1 MPNTTTLKV
10 PILVRGKTAA
20 EFNVDGKIY
29 LKNETLLE
37 VDTRKVK
44 YGDGVHRFS
53 ELEYANVTP
62 EELENLIDRSS
73 HTHSNKEILD
83 ATTASFTTE
92 LKEKVD
98 ANVVHEWAKAETK
111 PAYTAVEVGAD
122 ATGEAAKALTDAKA
136 YTDQKVKVNTDA
148 IAILNSDANVEGSV
162 KNIAAAEAA
171 KVVDGAEESFNTLK
185 EVAQW
190 IANDNT
196 QSATLMTDVSKLKTE
211 VEGTAVEGGSTTG
224 GLIND
229 VNALKTL
236 TGAEGEIQQKIKA
249 VDDKVGQIKQ
259 EDTTYTFE
267 STKSSANG
275 TVSLK
280 LVAGGSG
287 SGEQPVSIK
296 GTGAATVTTDETGII
311 TVDVPATAEAATK
324 LANGRKISLT
334 GAITA
339 EGVIFDGTQD
349 IVLNVTSVDASK
361 LFLPEGETLIIDGNV

>member
-10 PILVRGKTAA
+10 PILVRGRTAA
-20 EFNVDGKIY
+20 EFNVDEKIY

-62 EELENLIDRSS
+62 EELEDLVARSS

-171 KVVDGAEESFNTLK
+171 KIVDGEESYNTLK
-185 EVAQW
+185 KVAQW
-190 IANDNT
+190 ISTDNT
-196 QSATLMTDVSKLKTE
+196 QSATLITDVSKLKTE
-211 VEGTAVEGGSTTG
+211 VEGSASDDGQTTG

-280 LVAGGSG
+280 LIAGGSG

-296 GTGAATVTTDETGII
+296 GTGAATVTTDETGVI
-311 TVDVPATAEAATK
+311 TVDVPETAASATK

-349 IVLNVTSVDASK
+349 IVLNVTAVDASK

>member
-10 PILVRGKTAA
+10 PVLVRGKTAA
-20 EFNVDGKIY
+20 EFAADEKIY

-53 ELEYANVTP
+53 ELKYANVTP
-62 EELENLIDRSS
+62 EELENLVAKSA

-92 LKEKVD
+92 LKEKID

-111 PAYTAVEVGAD
+111 PAYTATEVGAD

-148 IAILNSDANVEGSV
+148 IAKLNGDANVEGSV

-171 KVVDGAEESFNTLK
+171 KIVDGEESYNTLK
-185 EVAQW
+185 KVAQW
-190 IANDNT
+190 ISTDNT

-211 VEGTAVEGGSTTG
+211 VEGSAVEGGSTTG

-229 VNALKTL
+229 VKDLKTL
-236 TGAEGEIQQKIKA
+236 TGAEGEIQKKIKA

-280 LVAGGSG
+280 LIAGGTG
-287 SGEQPVSIK
+287 SGEQPVAIK
-296 GTGAATVTTDETGII
+296 GTGAATVTTDETGVI
-311 TVDVPATAEAATK
+311 TVDVPETAAAATK

-339 EGVIFDGTQD
+339 EGVIFDGTKD
-349 IVLNVTSVDASK
+349 IVLNVTAVDASK

>member
-20 EFNVDGKIY
+20 EFNVDEKIY

-62 EELENLIDRSS
+62 EELEDLVARSS

-111 PAYTAVEVGAD
+111 PVYTAAEVGAD

-148 IAILNSDANVEGSV
+148 ITRLNGDANVEGSV

-171 KVVDGAEESFNTLK
+171 KIVDGEESYNTLK
-185 EVAQW
+185 KVAQW
-190 IANDNT
+190 ISTDNT
-196 QSATLMTDVSKLKTE
+196 QSATLVTDVSKLKTE
-211 VEGTAVEGGSTTG
+211 VEGSASDNGQTTG

-236 TGAEGEIQQKIKA
+236 TGAEGEIQQKIKE

-280 LVAGGSG
+280 LIAGGSG

-296 GTGAATVTTDETGII
+296 GTGAATVTTDETGVI
-311 TVDVPATAEAATK
+311 TVDVPETAASATK

-349 IVLNVTSVDASK
+349 IVLNVTAVDASK

>member
-20 EFNVDGKIY
+20 EFNVDEKIY

-62 EELENLIDRSS
+62 EELEDLVARSS

-111 PAYTAVEVGAD
+111 PAYTAAEVGAD

-171 KVVDGAEESFNTLK
+171 KIVDGEESYNTLK
-185 EVAQW
+185 
-190 IANDNT
+190 
-196 QSATLMTDVSKLKTE
+196 K
-211 VEGTAVEGGSTTG
+211 
-224 GLIND
+224 
-229 VNALKTL
+229 
-236 TGAEGEIQQKIKA
+236 
-249 VDDKVGQIKQ
+249 
-259 EDTTYTFE
+259 
-267 STKSSANG
+267 
-275 TVSLK
+275 
-280 LVAGGSG
+280 
-287 SGEQPVSIK
+287 
-296 GTGAATVTTDETGII
+296 
-311 TVDVPATAEAATK
+311 
-324 LANGRKISLT
+324 
-334 GAITA
+334 
-339 EGVIFDGTQD
+339 
-349 IVLNVTSVDASK
+349 
-361 LFLPEGETLIIDGNV
+361 

>member
-20 EFNVDGKIY
+20 EFNVDEKIY

-62 EELENLIDRSS
+62 EELENLAARSS

-111 PAYTAVEVGAD
+111 PAYTAAEVGAD

-136 YTDQKVKVNTDA
+136 YTDQKVKINTDA

-171 KVVDGAEESFNTLK
+171 KIVDGEESYNTLK
-185 EVAQW
+185 KVAQW
-190 IANDNT
+190 ISTDNT
-196 QSATLMTDVSKLKTE
+196 QSATLITDVSKLKTE
-211 VEGTAVEGGSTTG
+211 VEGSASDNGQTTG

-280 LVAGGSG
+280 LIAGGSG

-296 GTGAATVTTDETGII
+296 GTGAATVTTDETGVI
-311 TVDVPATAEAATK
+311 TVDVPETAASATK

-349 IVLNVTSVDASK
+349 IVLNVTAVDASK

>member
-20 EFNVDGKIY
+20 EFKVDEKIY

-62 EELENLIDRSS
+62 EELENLIARSS

-111 PAYTAVEVGAD
+111 PAYTAAEVGAD
-122 ATGEAAKALTDAKA
+122 ATGEAAKALTDAKS

-171 KVVDGAEESFNTLK
+171 KIVDGEESYNTLK
-185 EVAQW
+185 KVAQW
-190 IANDNT
+190 ISTDNT
-196 QSATLMTDVSKLKTE
+196 QSATLITDVSKLKTE
-211 VEGTAVEGGSTTG
+211 VEGSASDNGQTTG

-280 LVAGGSG
+280 LIAGGSG

-296 GTGAATVTTDETGII
+296 GTGAATVTTDETGVI
-311 TVDVPATAEAATK
+311 TVDVPETAASATK

-349 IVLNVTSVDASK
+349 IVLNVTAVDASK

>member
-10 PILVRGKTAA
+10 PVLVRGKTAA
-20 EFNVDGKIY
+20 EFKVDEKIY

-62 EELENLIDRSS
+62 EELKNLVAKSA
-73 HTHSNKEILD
+73 HTHSNKDILD

-98 ANVVHEWAKAETK
+98 ANIVHEWAKAETK
-111 PAYTAVEVGAD
+111 PAYTAAEVGAD
-122 ATGEAAKALTDAKA
+122 ATGAAAKALTDAKG

-148 IAILNSDANVEGSV
+148 IAKLNGDANVEGSV
-162 KNIAAAEAA
+162 RNIAAGEAA
-171 KVVDGAEESFNTLK
+171 KVVDGAEESYNTLK
-185 EVAQW
+185 KVAQW
-190 IANDNT
+190 IATDNT

-211 VEGTAVEGGSTTG
+211 VEGTAVEGGTTTG

-236 TGAEGEIQQKIKA
+236 TGAEGEIQRKIKA
-249 VDDKVGQIKQ
+249 VDDKVGKIKQ

-296 GTGAATVTTDETGII
+296 GTGAATVTTDETGVI
-311 TVDVPATAEAATK
+311 TVDVPATAAAATK

-339 EGVIFDGTQD
+339 EGVIFDGTKD
-349 IVLNVTSVDASK
+349 IVLNVTAVDASK

>member
-20 EFNVDGKIY
+20 EFNVDEKIY

-62 EELENLIDRSS
+62 EELENLIARSS

-111 PAYTAVEVGAD
+111 PAYTAAEVGAD

-171 KVVDGAEESFNTLK
+171 KIVDSEETYNTLK
-185 EVAQW
+185 KVAQW
-190 IANDNT
+190 ISTDNI
-196 QSATLMTDVSKLKTE
+196 QSATLITDVSKLKTE
-211 VEGTAVEGGSTTG
+211 VEGSASDNGQTTG

-236 TGAEGEIQQKIKA
+236 TGAEGEIQRKIKA

-296 GTGAATVTTDETGII
+296 GTGAATVTTDETGVI
-311 TVDVPATAEAATK
+311 TVDVPETAAAATK

-349 IVLNVTSVDASK
+349 IVLNVTAVDASK

>member
-10 PILVRGKTAA
+10 PVLVRGRTAA
-20 EFNVDGKIY
+20 EFNVDEKIY

-62 EELENLIDRSS
+62 EELENLIARSS

-111 PAYTAVEVGAD
+111 PAYTAAEVGAD

-171 KVVDGAEESFNTLK
+171 KIVDGEESYNTLK
-185 EVAQW
+185 KVAQW
-190 IANDNT
+190 ISTDNT
-196 QSATLMTDVSKLKTE
+196 QSATLITDVSKLKTE
-211 VEGTAVEGGSTTG
+211 VEGSASDNGQTTG

-236 TGAEGEIQQKIKA
+236 TGAEGEIQQKIKE

-280 LVAGGSG
+280 LIAGGSG

-296 GTGAATVTTDETGII
+296 GTGAATVTTDETGVI
-311 TVDVPATAEAATK
+311 TVDVPETAASATK

-349 IVLNVTSVDASK
+349 IVLNVTAVDASK

>member
-10 PILVRGKTAA
+10 HILVRGKTAA
-20 EFNVDGKIY
+20 EFNVDEKIY
-29 LKNETLLE
+29 LKNEILLE

-53 ELEYANVTP
+53 ELEYTNVTP
-62 EELENLIDRSS
+62 EELENLVARSS

-111 PAYTAVEVGAD
+111 PAYTAAEVGAD

-171 KVVDGAEESFNTLK
+171 KIVDGEESYNTLK
-185 EVAQW
+185 KVAQW
-190 IANDNT
+190 ISTDNT
-196 QSATLMTDVSKLKTE
+196 QSATLITDVSKLKTE
-211 VEGTAVEGGSTTG
+211 VEGSASDNGQTTG

-236 TGAEGEIQQKIKA
+236 TSAEGEIQQKIKA

-280 LVAGGSG
+280 LIAGGSG

-296 GTGAATVTTDETGII
+296 GTGAATVTTDETGVI
-311 TVDVPATAEAATK
+311 TVDVPETAAAATK
-324 LANGRKISLT
+324 LANGRNISLT

-349 IVLNVTSVDASK
+349 IVLNVTAVDASK
-361 LFLPEGETLIIDGNV
+361 LFLPEGETLIINGNV

>member
-10 PILVRGKTAA
+10 PILVRGRTAA
-20 EFNVDGKIY
+20 EFNVDEKIY

-62 EELENLIDRSS
+62 EELENLIARSS

-171 KVVDGAEESFNTLK
+171 KIVDGEESYNTLK
-185 EVAQW
+185 KVAQW
-190 IANDNT
+190 ISTDNT
-196 QSATLMTDVSKLKTE
+196 QSATLITDVSKLKTE
-211 VEGTAVEGGSTTG
+211 VEGSASDNGQTTG

-280 LVAGGSG
+280 LIAGGSG

-296 GTGAATVTTDETGII
+296 GTGAATVTTDETGVI
-311 TVDVPATAEAATK
+311 TVDVPETAAAATK

-349 IVLNVTSVDASK
+349 IVLNVTAVDASK

>member
-10 PILVRGKTAA
+10 PVLVRGRTAA
-20 EFNVDGKIY
+20 EFNVDEKIY

-62 EELENLIDRSS
+62 EELENLIARSS

-111 PAYTAVEVGAD
+111 PVYTAAEVGAD

-171 KVVDGAEESFNTLK
+171 KIVDGEESYNTLK
-185 EVAQW
+185 KVAQW
-190 IANDNT
+190 ISTDNT
-196 QSATLMTDVSKLKTE
+196 QSATLVTDVSKLKTE
-211 VEGTAVEGGSTTG
+211 VEGSASDNGQTTG

-229 VNALKTL
+229 VNALKIL

-280 LVAGGSG
+280 LIAGGSG

-296 GTGAATVTTDETGII
+296 GTGAATVTTDETGVI
-311 TVDVPATAEAATK
+311 TVDVPETAAAATK

-349 IVLNVTSVDASK
+349 IVLNVTAVDASK

>member
-62 EELENLIDRSS
+62 EELENLIARSS

-324 LANGRKISLT
+324 LATDDSGL
-334 GAITA
+334 
-339 EGVIFDGTQD
+339 
-349 IVLNVTSVDASK
+349 
-361 LFLPEGETLIIDGNV
+361 